1 MRSAGSVLN
10 RAMPE
15 RQSGATGNP
24 ERDLIARFQSA
35 RRDPH
40 LAVLEGFHALKHA
53 LRFGAAI
60 EAACALDR
68 AALDAFADALAPD
81 LLPRLAELIEI
92 VPRAV
97 FGQLAPIAPATGVIA
112 IARRPA
118 IAPGEVLERR
128 RDAPAILL
136 ERPTD
141 LGNLGAVVRVA
152 AAADAAGVLTS
163 GPLDP
168 WHPAALRGS
177 AGLHFALPVA
187 RLDALPPTDRP
198 LFAIHP
204 EGDRL
209 RPGTIPDDAILM
221 FGSERRGLSP
231 ALLERATQH
240 LAIPM
245 RAGVSSLN
253 LATAVAVV
261 LYAWRLSGS
270 AQGRGL

>member
-24 ERDLIARFQSA
+24 ERALIARFQSA

-68 AALDAFADALAPD
+68 AALDGFADALAPD
-81 LLPRLAELIEI
+81 LLPRLAELIAI

-118 IAPGEVLERR
+118 IEPNEILAR
-128 RDAPAILL
+128 RDAPVVLL

-168 WHPAALRGS
+168 WHAAALRGS

-187 RLDALPPTDRP
+187 RIDGLPATERP
-198 LFAIHP
+198 LVALHP

-209 RPGTIPDDAILM
+209 RPDALPDDAILM

-261 LYAWRLSGS
+261 LYAWRFSGS